1 MGSASQ
7 VSKQSVYGVAFTL
20 FFAAIIHLAY
30 SLPPEGYEQP
40 VIWFGGGV
48 GIILLIMTSKRFWP
62 LLSLGWLVA
71 FQMRPEVLSIT
82 NQLIVATSVGL
93 SSVVAVYFLE
103 WQRFNRALVDVRDV
117 VLLLISTALMSFT
130 LGLVGMVARFHD
142 SDVLVPLT
150 FASLTGSLLTVPVV
164 LAWRYGGPF
173 GDRKRWM
180 HFGACVG
187 STLLLC
193 VVTALFGEA
202 LNLRTFHFLPL
213 LIWAALAFNVRGM
226 AVIISIVGFVTYF
239 ATMQFSGPLHQEAV
253 DYANQS
259 IIVTGFTLLVLSAM
273 ADHRKENARLA
284 DREQRLASIVNTAD
298 DGILIVSDKTGL
310 IDSMNPAAEK
320 MFGYSRG
327 ESVGLV
333 ASDVLFPVGRETL
346 HEAIEEGRAIIA
358 RRSDGSDFAAQVSWA
373 EWQNRDGETFYTKIV
388 RDLTAANRAAA
399 ELVDREERYRA
410 IVETAVDGIIVIN
423 SAGVIQSFNQ
433 AADQMFGYEIG
444 EAIGQNVTILMS
456 EQDRLMHDLAI
467 ERHEKT
473 GVNTVLGTGGVSVEA
488 KRKDGS
494 LFTAHLAIAEW
505 FVGGERFYTGIMRD
519 LTKQKASEEA
529 RDILAREVD
538 HRAKNAL
545 AVVQSLVR
553 LTRAKTVEGFIEAVG
568 GRIEALARA
577 HSLLSQG
584 NWSGVSLNQ
593 IAEDELAVAA
603 KGSDVSFTGTP
614 VRMTPDAVQPIS
626 MLFHEL
632 ATNAFKYGS
641 LRTPEGSVRVSW
653 KVVADKLVITW
664 QETGV
669 EPITEPEV
677 SGFGSRMMKQVA
689 TKQLEG
695 SIDYD
700 WKPTGVQVQVVLPAR
715 TFTRSKAEML
725 TKLSPTAVDPKDGRG
740 RRVLIVEDNA
750 LISMEME
757 SSLESNGYDVVG
769 RANSVVEA
777 LDLISTTEIDVAVLD
792 VDLGGEYSF
801 AIADVLLEKGVPY
814 TFATGFETLTK
825 ERGYEAPVLTKPV
838 NEATLRRTLD
848 VLTGDADDE

>member
-1 MGSASQ
+1 MARFAKQ
-7 VSKQSVYGVAFTL
+7 VVYGAAFTL
-20 FFAAIIHLAY
+20 FYALVVHATHI
-30 SLPPEGYEQP
+30 LPPEQDHAQP
-40 VIWFGGGV
+40 VVWFGGGV
-48 GIILLIMTSKRFWP
+48 GILMLMMTSKRFWP
-62 LLSLGWLVA
+62 LLAIGWMLA
-71 FQMRPEVLSIT
+71 FQFRPDALSVI
-82 NQLIVATSVGL
+82 NQSIIAFAIAI
-93 SSVVAVYFLE
+93 SSLAAVYFLE
-103 WQRFNRALVDVRDV
+103 RNAFNRALIDVRDV
-117 VLLLISTALMSFT
+117 VLLLFATALMAVC
-130 LGLVGMVARFHD
+130 LALVGIITRFE
-142 SDVLVPLT
+142 SGAFLIPLSL
-150 FASLTGSLLTVPVV
+150 ASLTGALLVVPVV
-164 LAWRYGGPF
+164 LAWRYGGSF
-173 GDRKRWM
+173 GDCKRCI
-180 HFGACVG
+180 HFAACVG
-187 STLLLC
+187 VTILLC
-193 VVTALFGEA
+193 AVAALYGET
-202 LNLRTFHFLPL
+202 LNLRPFHFLPL
-213 LIWAALAFNVRGM
+213 LIWAALAFNVRGT
-226 AVIISIVGFVTYF
+226 AVIITIIGFATYF
-239 ATMQFSGPLHQEAV
+239 STARFTGPLHAGAV

-259 IIVTGFTLLVLSAM
+259 IIVTGFTLLILSAM
-273 ADHRKENARLA
+273 ADHRRENARLA

-298 DGILIVSDKTGL
+298 DGILIVDNKTGL

-320 MFGYSRG
+320 MFGYSHG
-327 ESVGLV
+327 EAVGLV

-346 HEAIEEGRAIIA
+346 NEAIDEGRPTLA
-358 RRSDGSDFAAQVSWA
+358 RRKDGSEFAAQISRSVWK
-373 EWQNRDGETFYTKIV
+373 NRDGEIFNTKIV

-410 IVETAVDGIIVIN
+410 IVETAVDGIIVID
-423 SAGVIQSFNQ
+423 SAGIIQSFNK

-444 EAIGQNVTILMS
+444 EAIGS
-456 EQDRLMHDLAI
+456 H
-467 ERHEKT
+467 
-473 GVNTVLGTGGVSVEA
+473 VNTLIDEDEQAIQGAIGTGGVTVEA

-494 LFTAHLAIAEW
+494 YFTAHLAVAQW

-519 LTKQKASEEA
+519 LTKQKASEDA

-553 LTRAKTVEGFIEAVG
+553 LTRARTVQGFIEAVS

-584 NWSGVSLNQ
+584 NWTGVALSQ

-641 LRTPEGSVRVSW
+641 LRSPEGSVRVSW
-653 KVVADKLVITW
+653 KIVSGSLVITW

-669 EPITEPEV
+669 EAIAMPET
-677 SGFGSRMMKQVA
+677 SGFGSRMMKQVT

-695 SIDYD
+695 DIEYD
-700 WKPTGVQVQVVLPAR
+700 WRPTGVRVQVTLPAR
-715 TFTRSKAEML
+715 TFSRAKSEML
-725 TKLSPTAVDPKDGRG
+725 TKLTPTADAPKDGHG

-757 SSLESNGYDVVG
+757 ASLESNGYDVVG

-777 LDLISTTEIDVAVLD
+777 LEVISTTDIDVAVLD

-801 AIADVLLEKGVPY
+801 AIADALTEKGVPY
-814 TFATGFETLTK
+814 TFATGFETLTQ
-825 ERGYEAPVLTKPV
+825 ERGYTAPVLTKPV

-848 VLTGDADDE
+848 TLTGDDDAE